1 MRDAPFAPLIAG
13 GGGLRRGQSDIDAL
27 RRRMADIY
35 DADEKNILPVRGR
48 AHALEVLL
56 RMTARAGGGYF
67 STADSPLLS
76 RLADLYRVAAVAE
89 TDASAAFHFSKSG
102 AAALS
107 AARLNVIDETEIE
120 FSDAPSCIPAAM
132 RSKET
137 VVIRSLE
144 VAYGLAGAPCGA
156 LIANKGLVD
165 RLAAF
170 VEPDAVPP
178 IIVNAALAALDP
190 TRFAA
195 MKARIAF
202 VKEERARIASAL
214 NGREDSG
221 PAVSVQIAE
230 SDDALM
236 RLAAFG
242 VVAERLSDDCLRLP
256 VGTTEENERVL
267 AAFGVAN
274 GARAH
279 RIGEAVRETTE
290 TKIVATV
297 DLDQEGA
304 CDINTGVGFFDHML
318 SQIVHH
324 AGVSATLSCCGDL
337 EIDAHHTIEDCAI
350 AFGDALSKALGE
362 RRGIARFGFL
372 LPMDEAEA
380 KISIDLGGRP
390 YLVFKGKFSAPL
402 IGDYPTE
409 MTEHVFRSLA
419 QSLGAAIHLSVM
431 GENDH
436 HKTEACFKAFG
447 RALRQAVRIEG
458 ETTPSTKGAIL

>member
-1 MRDAPFAPLIAG
+1 
-13 GGGLRRGQSDIDAL
+13 
-27 RRRMADIY
+27 
-35 DADEKNILPVRGR
+35 
-48 AHALEVLL
+48 
-56 RMTARAGGGYF
+56 
-67 STADSPLLS
+67 
-76 RLADLYRVAAVAE
+76 
-89 TDASAAFHFSKSG
+89 
-102 AAALS
+102 
-107 AARLNVIDETEIE
+107 ETEIE

-230 SDDALM
+230 SDDALI

-274 GARAH
+274 G
-279 RIGEAVRETTE
+279 
-290 TKIVATV
+290 
-297 DLDQEGA
+297 
-304 CDINTGVGFFDHML
+304 
-318 SQIVHH
+318 
-324 AGVSATLSCCGDL
+324 
-337 EIDAHHTIEDCAI
+337 
-350 AFGDALSKALGE
+350 
-362 RRGIARFGFL
+362 
-372 LPMDEAEA
+372 
-380 KISIDLGGRP
+380 
-390 YLVFKGKFSAPL
+390 
-402 IGDYPTE
+402 
-409 MTEHVFRSLA
+409 
-419 QSLGAAIHLSVM
+419 
-431 GENDH
+431 
-436 HKTEACFKAFG
+436 
-447 RALRQAVRIEG
+447 
-458 ETTPSTKGAIL
+458 